1 MNSYNDD
8 PVEDGEQLGNFYEIE
23 SSSPAVELS
32 PGESLKHT
40 HRTIHI
46 QGSKATLDKTFDTGV
61 LHQTHR
67 YFI

>member
-46 QGSKATLDKTFDTGV
+46 QGSKAT
-61 LHQTHR
+61 
-67 YFI
+67 